1 MVELMHVKTVLRVIL
16 FTGLLIVY
24 SVMYMEPALKTYGRK
39 STTISQKSE
48 ILNLTQLDLPVLVL
62 CPDPP
67 FKKSFFKQFGK
78 NKSMGVEKYF
88 WSFDVHWPMVEN
100 YYSIAM
106 DVYMN
111 MSYQLGLD
119 WNISVPH
126 YENKTLGFVSLQV
139 GMHNYVDYY
148 GTNRQ
153 IETIPIRTKTQGLC
167 YKLKISNLGSY
178 FSVFIGSSIQGLDQ
192 LEKIN
197 LMIAATDTWQ
207 GIVGSRWPYSKVPPI
222 ISGSFSDTIL
232 NSNTIDIEENV
243 FKYLEGKG
251 DFGECMMDFQRNNC
265 KSIFDPGP
273 KNNHNYCPA
282 LLNQSY
288 IFGEIKECLE
298 QKEFKQ
304 YSALIE
310 ADRIDYDF
318 DPPETAESYFG
329 AKMNL
334 QFMIMSTSN
343 KRNIFEETLIFDD
356 IDLVGSLGGSLGLF
370 VGFSFF
376 GYVTP
381 ILEAVFDKVAS
392 FFLRINQ
399 LA

>member
-1 MVELMHVKTVLRVIL
+1 MSIESNVIHWSFNHLFCNVYETSTKNIWQEEYNHFTKT
-16 FTGLLIVY
+16 
-24 SVMYMEPALKTYGRK
+24 RK
-39 STTISQKSE
+39 ISQPES
-48 ILNLTQLDLPVLVL
+48 PVLVF

-88 WSFDVHWPMVEN
+88 WSFDVHWPIVEN
-100 YYSIAM
+100 YYSTA
-106 DVYMN
+106 
-111 MSYQLGLD
+111 MSYQLGFD

-126 YENKTLGFVSLQV
+126 YENKTLGFLPLQV
-139 GMHNYVDYY
+139 GMRNYVDYY

-178 FSVFIGSSIQGLDQ
+178 FSVFIGSSIQGSNK
-192 LEKIN
+192 LEKIS
-197 LMIAATDTWQ
+197 LMIAVTDTWQ

-222 ISGSFSDTIL
+222 VSGSFSDAIL

-251 DFGECMMDFQRNNC
+251 DFGECMMDFQRTNC
-265 KSIFDPGP
+265 NSIFDPGP
-273 KNNHNYCPA
+273 KNNLNYCPA
-282 LLNQSY
+282 LINQSY

-304 YSALIE
+304 YSALVE
-310 ADRIDYDF
+310 TDRTDYNF

-381 ILEAVFDKVAS
+381 ILEAVFDKVVS
-392 FFLRINQ
+392 FFLRIHQ
-399 LA
+399 PA

>member
-1 MVELMHVKTVLRVIL
+1 MVELVHVKTVLRAML
-16 FTGLLIVY
+16 FIGLLIIY
-24 SVMYMEPALKTYGRK
+24 SVMYMEPALKTFGKK
-39 STTISQKSE
+39 STTISQKREKIS
-48 ILNLTQLDLPVLVL
+48 QLESPVIVF

-100 YYSIAM
+100 YYSTAM

-139 GMHNYVDYY
+139 GIHNYVDYY

-178 FSVFIGSSIQGLDQ
+178 FSVFIGSSIQGLDK

-251 DFGECMMDFQRNNC
+251 DFSECMMDFQRTNC

-273 KNNHNYCPA
+273 KNNQNYCPA

-310 ADRIDYDF
+310 ADRTDYDF